1 MLSEVEASH
10 ARFNFKISMQKKIIY
25 GCGFLLLLLLL
36 IAAFIFWRLSMPPQQ
51 IASSVPTSPQQRAQ
65 QKAAVQQLR
74 NQIETIHDKA
84 RKKER
89 TPFTLRITET
99 QLNGLLAKG
108 VEKGSDF
115 DVQNLAVKLDQ
126 NLLTLQ
132 GTANY
137 HGAPVS
143 LTLTG
148 DLTLEDSKIQFN
160 ANSLW
165 LGPFSAPS
173 KWRKK
178 AAKFVTKQINQIVS
192 KDASRLDSVEIQ
204 SGEIIVTGVTQ

>member
-1 MLSEVEASH
+1 
-10 ARFNFKISMQKKIIY
+10 MQKKLAY
-25 GCGFLLLLLLL
+25 GCAILFALLF
-36 IAAFIFWRLSMPPQQ
+36 IVAAFMLWRLSMPPQQ
-51 IASSVPTSPQQRAQ
+51 IASSVATSPEQRAQ
-65 QKAAVQQLR
+65 QQAAVKQLR
-74 NQIETIHDKA
+74 NQIEAIHDQA
-84 RKKER
+84 RKNER

-115 DVQNLAVKLDQ
+115 DVQNLAAKLDP

-160 ANSLW
+160 AKSLW

-178 AAKFVTKQINQIVS
+178 AAKFVTKQLNQVVS
-192 KDASRLDSVEIQ
+192 KDTSRLDSVEIQ

>member
-1 MLSEVEASH
+1 MT
-10 ARFNFKISMQKKIIY
+10 KKLAC
-25 GCGFLLLLLLL
+25 GCGILIVLLLL
-36 IAAFIFWRLSMPPQQ
+36 IVAFIFWRLSMPPRQ
-51 IASSVPTSPQQRAQ
+51 IASSVPTSPEQRAQ
-65 QKAAVQQLR
+65 QQAAVQQLR
-74 NQIETIHDKA
+74 NQIETIHDQA
-84 RKKER
+84 RQKNH

-108 VEKGSDF
+108 VEKGSNF
-115 DVQNLAVKLDQ
+115 DVQNLAVQLEPG
-126 NLLTLQ
+126 LLTLQ

-148 DLTLEDSKIQFN
+148 DLTLADSNIQFN
-160 ANSLW
+160 AKSLW

-178 AAKFVTKQINQIVS
+178 ASAFVTKQINKAVS
-192 KDASRLDSVEIQ
+192 KDASHLNTVEIK
-204 SGEIIVTGVTQ
+204 SGEVVITGVTQ

>member
-1 MLSEVEASH
+1 M
-10 ARFNFKISMQKKIIY
+10 KKLAC
-25 GCGFLLLLLLL
+25 GCGILVALLFLVV
-36 IAAFIFWRLSMPPQQ
+36 AFIFWRLSMPPQQ
-51 IASSVPTSPQQRAQ
+51 IASSVPTSPEQRAE
-65 QKAAVQQLR
+65 QKVAVQQLR
-74 NQIETIHDKA
+74 DDIETIHDQA

-89 TPFTLRITET
+89 APFTLHITET

-115 DVQNLAVKLDQ
+115 DVQNLAVKLDS

-148 DLTLEDSKIQFN
+148 DLTLDDSNNIQFN
-160 ANSLW
+160 AKSLW
-165 LGPFSAPS
+165 LGPFSAPDE
-173 KWRKK
+173 WRNK
-178 AAKFVTKQINQIVS
+178 AATFVTKQINQVVS
-192 KDASRLDSVEIQ
+192 KDASRLDTVEIKA
-204 SGEIIVTGVTQ
+204 GEIVIVGVTQ

>member
-1 MLSEVEASH
+1 
-10 ARFNFKISMQKKIIY
+10 MQKKLAC
-25 GCGFLLLLLLL
+25 GCGFLVALLFLV
-36 IAAFIFWRLSMPPQQ
+36 AGFIFWRLSMPPQQ
-51 IASSVPTSPQQRAQ
+51 IASSVPTSPEQRAQ
-65 QKAAVQQLR
+65 QQAAVQQLR
-74 NQIETIHDKA
+74 SQIETIHQQA
-84 RKKER
+84 RKNER
-89 TPFTLRITET
+89 APFTLHITET

-115 DVQNLAVKLDQ
+115 DVQNLAVKLDP

-178 AAKFVTKQINQIVS
+178 AAKFVTKQINQVVS
-192 KDASRLDSVEIQ
+192 KDASHLDTVEIK
-204 SGEIIVTGVTQ
+204 SGEIVVTGVTQ